1 MENDQ
6 SLFEASALP
15 STGRGAP
22 TTPPITP
29 PIARGR
35 LPIIGHLASLLL
47 RPLTLMQALSSQ
59 DEVVRL
65 YFCHVPVYVVTSPEL
80 VRRVLVTQAADFE
93 QGRLMKLSKA
103 MFGDAL
109 ITSDGPFHQRQR
121 RLMQPTFHRERIARY
136 ADTMGEVVAAHAA
149 SWRPGQPLAMTKEM
163 LALSMAI
170 VFKTLIKSDAGS
182 IEVAEI
188 PRLVEILF
196 DQLIRRTLLPSELLQ
211 KLPTP
216 GNRRFDAANA
226 RLRRIIGSII
236 DRYRA
241 DGRDRGDVLS
251 MLLLARDEHTG
262 ESMTDRQV
270 QDEITEIIIAGHET
284 TGSTLAWIF
293 YELGRNP
300 PVEKRV
306 HAEVDAALAGRC
318 AGFSDLA
325 ALPYTRRVVTETLR
339 LHVPFWLV
347 MKRTVAPVVL
357 GRFHIPA
364 GADVIFS
371 PYAMSHDPSLY
382 PEPLTFDPDRWLP
395 DRVNDSARHA
405 FMPFGAGKHRC
416 IGESFSWTAMTLTTA
431 TIASRWRLRPTPGQ
445 DVRER
450 LGLVMPPNRLE
461 MVAMPR
467 HL

>member
-1 MENDQ
+1 METE
-6 SLFEASALP
+6 SLLFETSGCPAAAKGSSA
-15 STGRGAP
+15 
-22 TTPPITP
+22 TPGLTP
-29 PIARGR
+29 PIAPGR

-47 RPLTLMQALSSQ
+47 RPLPLMRALSAQ

-80 VRRVLVTQAADFE
+80 LRRVLVTQAAAFE
-93 QGRLMKLSKA
+93 QGRLMKLSKP

-149 SWRPGQPLAMTKEM
+149 SWRPGQTLTMLREM

-170 VFKTLIKSDAGS
+170 VFKTLIKSEAGS
-182 IEVAEI
+182 AEAAEI
-188 PRLVEILF
+188 PGLVEILF
-196 DQLIRRTLLPSELLQ
+196 DQLIRRTLFPSELLQ

-236 DRYRA
+236 EAYRA

-251 MLLLARDEHTG
+251 MLLLARDDQTG
-262 ESMTDRQV
+262 ERMTDRQV

-284 TGSTLAWIF
+284 TGSTLSWIF

-300 PVEKRV
+300 HVEARV

-347 MKRTVAPVVL
+347 MKRTVAPVDL

-364 GADVIFS
+364 GVDVVFS

-382 PEPLTFDPDRWLP
+382 PEPMRFDPDRWLP
-395 DRVNDSARHA
+395 ERASESARHA
-405 FMPFGAGKHRC
+405 FMPFGAGRHRC

-431 TIASRWRLRPTPGQ
+431 TIASRWQLRLTPGQ

-450 LGLVMPPNRLE
+450 IGLVMPPNRLE
-461 MVAMPR
+461 MVALPR
-467 HL
+467 RA